1 MGPLLLG
8 NFAGAMLLRVPIG
21 FALAIAS
28 LITIWLLTDTPL
40 TIGAQRI
47 VAGITPFPLL
57 AIPLFIL
64 AGGMMNA
71 GGITK
76 RLLNLADSIVGG
88 MRGGLAQTNV
98 LSALFFGGISGSA
111 VADISSLGRI
121 LVPAMKARDY
131 RAAYSAV
138 VTAAAPI
145 VAPIMPP
152 SITMIVYGVV
162 SGTSIGQLFFA
173 GIVPAILYIAM
184 LMVTVHLTVRKQGFT
199 EELQASTTN
208 IDLIGKTPKEER
220 PPFWKSFWGALP
232 ALLLPLLILGGIRFG
247 WFTATEAAAVAV
259 LYALLVGVFIYREL
273 TLKKLISSL
282 AESSLMVGLIMLV
295 LAAAQLYS
303 WALTSGRVPQAAADA
318 IFGFSD
324 NLIVLLIL
332 VNVLLLIAGMFIEAN
347 AALIIIT
354 PILYP
359 VLTELGV
366 DPVHL
371 GIIIVVNLGIGLITP
386 PVGIALMLSAEI
398 AKVKFLTAIKASGPF
413 LLCGLL
419 YLILITYVPQISL
432 WLPSVLM
439 VAPE

>member
-8 NFAGAMLLRVPIG
+8 NFVGAMLLRVPIG
-21 FALAIAS
+21 FALALAS
-28 LITIWLLTDTPL
+28 IITLWLVTDTPL

-47 VAGITPFPLL
+47 VAGITPFALL

-64 AGGMMNA
+64 AGGIMNA
-71 GGITK
+71 GGMTK

-121 LVPAMKARDY
+121 LIPAMKARNY
-131 RAAYSAV
+131 RAAYAAA

-162 SGTSIGQLFFA
+162 SGTSIGALFFA
-173 GIVPAILYIAM
+173 GIIPAILYIAM
-184 LMVTVHLTVRKQGFT
+184 VMVAVHLTVRKRGFT
-199 EELQASTTN
+199 DELVANTTN
-208 IDLIGKTPKEER
+208 LELIGKTPKDER
-220 PPFWKSFWGALP
+220 PHFWPSLVGALP
-232 ALLLPLLILGGIRFG
+232 ALILPLLILGGIRFG
-247 WFTATEAAAVAV
+247 WFTPTEAAAVAV
-259 LYALLVGVFIYREL
+259 VYALLVGLAIYREL
-273 TLKKLISSL
+273 TWKKLVSAF
-282 AESSLMVGLIMLV
+282 AESGLMVGLIMLV

-303 WALTSGRVPQAAADA
+303 WALTSGGVPQAAAEA
-318 IFGFSD
+318 IFGITD
-324 NLIVLLIL
+324 NLVILLLL
-332 VNVLLLIAGMFIEAN
+332 VNFMLLIAGMFIEAN

-354 PILYP
+354 PILLP
-359 VLTELGV
+359 VLTSLGV

-371 GIIIVVNLGIGLITP
+371 GVIIVVNLGIGLITP

-398 AKVKFLTAIKASGPF
+398 SKVKLVSAVKASWPF
-413 LLCGLL
+413 LVVGLIYML
-419 YLILITYVPQISL
+419 LITYIPQISL
-432 WLPSVLM
+432 WLPSVLLG
-439 VAPE
+439 E

>member
-1 MGPLLLG
+1 MGPMLLG
-8 NFAGAMLLRVPIG
+8 NFAVSMLLRVPIG
-21 FALAIAS
+21 FALALAS
-28 LITIWLLTDTPL
+28 IVTLWLLTDTPL

-47 VAGITPFPLL
+47 VAGITPFALL

-64 AGGMMNA
+64 AGGIMNA
-71 GGITK
+71 GGITR
-76 RLLNLADSIVGG
+76 RLLDLADAIVGG

-121 LVPAMKARDY
+121 LIPAMKARDY
-131 RAAYSAV
+131 KAAYTAA

-173 GIVPAILYIAM
+173 GIVPALLYIAM
-184 LMVTVHLTVRKQGFT
+184 VMVTVHLTVRRRGFT
-199 EELQASTTN
+199 DELVSRTEH
-208 IDLIGKTPKEER
+208 IDLIGKTPKAER
-220 PPFWKSFWGALP
+220 PAFWRSLWQALP

-259 LYALLVGVFIYREL
+259 VYALVVGLVIYREL
-273 TLKKLISSL
+273 TWKRLVH
-282 AESSLMVGLIMLV
+282 AFADSSLMVGLIMLV

-303 WALTSGRVPQAAADA
+303 WALTSGNVPQAAADA
-318 IFGFSD
+318 IFALTD
-324 NLIVLLIL
+324 NTIVLLIL
-332 VNVLLLIAGMFIEAN
+332 VNVMLLIAGMFIEAN

-354 PILYP
+354 PILLP
-359 VLTELGV
+359 VMTAAGV

-398 AKVKFLTAIKASGPF
+398 AKVRLIAAIRAAWPF
-413 LLCGLL
+413 LVCGLL
-419 YLILITYVPQISL
+419 YMLLITYVPEISL
-432 WLPSVLM
+432 WLPTVLQ
-439 VAPE
+439 VGE

>member
-8 NFAGAMLLRVPIG
+8 NFVGAMLLRVPIG
-21 FALAIAS
+21 FALALAS
-28 LITIWLLTDTPL
+28 IITIWLVTDTPL

-47 VAGITPFPLL
+47 VAGITPFALL

-64 AGGMMNA
+64 AGGIMNA

-121 LVPAMKARDY
+121 LIPAMKARNY
-131 RAAYSAV
+131 RAAYTAA

-162 SGTSIGQLFFA
+162 SGTSIGALFFA
-173 GIVPAILYIAM
+173 GIVPALLYIAM
-184 LMVTVHLTVRKQGFT
+184 LMVAVHLTVRKQGFT
-199 EELQASTTN
+199 DELVANTAN
-208 IDLIGKTPKEER
+208 IELIGKTPKEER
-220 PPFWKSFWGALP
+220 PKFWPSLVGSLP
-232 ALLLPLLILGGIRFG
+232 ALLLPLIILAGIRFG

-259 LYALLVGVFIYREL
+259 VYALLVGLFIYREL
-273 TLKKLISSL
+273 TWKKLVTAL
-282 AESSLMVGLIMLV
+282 AESALMVGLIMLV

-303 WALTSGRVPQAAADA
+303 WALTSGGVPQAAAEA
-318 IFGFSD
+318 IFGFTD
-324 NLIVLLIL
+324 NLVVLLIL
-332 VNVLLLIAGMFIEAN
+332 VNIMLLIAGMFIEAN

-354 PILYP
+354 PILLP
-359 VLTELGV
+359 VMTSLGV

-398 AKVKFLTAIKASGPF
+398 SKVKFISAIRASWPF
-413 LLCGLL
+413 LLTGLIFML
-419 YLILITYVPQISL
+419 LITYVPQISL
-432 WLPSVLM
+432 WLPSVLLG
-439 VAPE
+439 E

>member
-8 NFAGAMLLRVPIG
+8 NFLGGMLLRVPIG
-21 FALAIAS
+21 FALALAS
-28 LITIWLLTDTPL
+28 IITLWLVTDTPL

-47 VAGITPFPLL
+47 VAGITPFALL

-64 AGGMMNA
+64 AGGIMNA

-76 RLLNLADSIVGG
+76 RLLGLADAVVGG

-98 LSALFFGGISGSA
+98 LSSLFFGGISGSA

-121 LVPAMKARDY
+121 LIPAMKARDY
-131 RAAYSAV
+131 KAAYTAA
-138 VTAAAPI
+138 VTAAGPI

-162 SGTSIGQLFFA
+162 SGTSIGALFFA
-173 GIVPAILYIAM
+173 GIVPAVLYIAM

-199 EELQASTTN
+199 DEAIAKAPDPKLV
-208 IDLIGKTPKEER
+208 GRTPKDER
-220 PPFWKSFWGALP
+220 PKLLPALVAALP
-232 ALLLPLLILGGIRFG
+232 ALLLPLVILAGIRFG

-259 LYALLVGVFIYREL
+259 VYALLVGIFIYREL
-273 TLKKLISSL
+273 TWKKLVTAF
-282 AESSLMVGLIMLV
+282 AESALMVGLIMLV

-303 WALTSGRVPQAAADA
+303 WALTSGGVPQAAAEA
-318 IFGFSD
+318 IFGVTD

-332 VNVLLLIAGMFIEAN
+332 VNVMLLIAGMFIEAN

-354 PILYP
+354 PILLP
-359 VLTELGV
+359 VLTAAGV

-371 GIIIVVNLGIGLITP
+371 GVIIVVNLGVGLITP

-398 AKVKFLTAIKASGPF
+398 SKVRFIAAIRASGPF
-413 LLCGLL
+413 LLTGLI

-432 WLPSVLM
+432 WLPSVLLG
-439 VAPE
+439 E

>member
-8 NFAGAMLLRVPIG
+8 NFLGGMLLRVPIG
-21 FALAIAS
+21 FALALAS
-28 LITIWLLTDTPL
+28 IVTLWLVTDTPL

-47 VAGITPFPLL
+47 VAGITPFALL

-64 AGGMMNA
+64 AGGIMNA

-76 RLLNLADSIVGG
+76 RLLALADSIVGG

-121 LVPAMKARDY
+121 LIPAMKARDY
-131 RAAYSAV
+131 KAAYTAAI
-138 VTAAAPI
+138 TAAAPI

-162 SGTSIGQLFFA
+162 SGTSIGALFFA
-173 GIVPAILYIAM
+173 GIIPAVLYIAM
-184 LMVTVHLTVRKQGFT
+184 LMVAVHLTVRKQGFT
-199 EELQASTTN
+199 EEAMAKAPDPRLV
-208 IDLIGKTPKEER
+208 GVTPKDER
-220 PPFWKSFWGALP
+220 PRFWSALLAALP
-232 ALLLPLLILGGIRFG
+232 ALLLPLVILAGIRFG
-247 WFTATEAAAVAV
+247 WFTPTEAAAVAV
-259 LYALLVGVFIYREL
+259 VYALLVGLFVYREL
-273 TLKKLISSL
+273 TWRKLVTAF

-303 WALTSGRVPQAAADA
+303 WALTSGGVPQAAAEA
-318 IFGFSD
+318 IFGITD
-324 NLIVLLIL
+324 NVIVLLLL
-332 VNVLLLIAGMFIEAN
+332 VNVMLLIAGMFIEAN

-354 PILYP
+354 PILLP

-371 GIIIVVNLGIGLITP
+371 GVIIVVNLGIGLITP

-398 AKVKFLTAIKASGPF
+398 SKVRLISAVRASWPF
-413 LLCGLL
+413 LLVGLVYML
-419 YLILITYVPQISL
+419 LITYVPQISL
-432 WLPSVLM
+432 WLPSVLLG
-439 VAPE
+439 E

>member
-8 NFAGAMLLRVPIG
+8 NFVGAMLLRVPIG
-21 FALAIAS
+21 FALALAS
-28 LITIWLLTDTPL
+28 IITIWLVTDTPL

-47 VAGITPFPLL
+47 VAGITPFALL

-64 AGGMMNA
+64 AGGIMNA

-76 RLLNLADSIVGG
+76 RLLSLADSIVGG
-88 MRGGLAQTNV
+88 LRGGLAQTNV

-121 LVPAMKARDY
+121 LIPAMKARDY
-131 RAAYSAV
+131 KAAYTAA

-162 SGTSIGQLFFA
+162 SGTSIGALFFA
-173 GIVPAILYIAM
+173 GIVPALLYIAM
-184 LMVTVHLTVRKQGFT
+184 LMVAVHLTVRKQGFT
-199 EELQASTTN
+199 KEYVASQP
-208 IDLIGKTPKEER
+208 DPSLIGKTPKEER
-220 PPFWKSFWGALP
+220 PKFLPSLIGSLP
-232 ALLLPLLILGGIRFG
+232 ALLLPFIILAGIRFG
-247 WFTATEAAAVAV
+247 WFTPTEAAAVAV
-259 LYALLVGVFIYREL
+259 VYALLVGLFIYREL
-273 TLKKLISSL
+273 TWKKLVTAL
-282 AESSLMVGLIMLV
+282 AESALMVGLIMLV

-303 WALTSGRVPQAAADA
+303 WALTSGGVPQAAAEA
-318 IFGFSD
+318 IFGFTD
-324 NLIVLLIL
+324 NLVVLLIL
-332 VNVLLLIAGMFIEAN
+332 VNVMLLIAGMFIEAN

-354 PILYP
+354 PILLP
-359 VLTELGV
+359 VLTSLGV

-398 AKVKFLTAIKASGPF
+398 SKVKFISAIRASWPF
-413 LLCGLL
+413 LLTGLIFML
-419 YLILITYVPQISL
+419 LITYVPQISL
-432 WLPSVLM
+432 WLPSVLLG
-439 VAPE
+439 E